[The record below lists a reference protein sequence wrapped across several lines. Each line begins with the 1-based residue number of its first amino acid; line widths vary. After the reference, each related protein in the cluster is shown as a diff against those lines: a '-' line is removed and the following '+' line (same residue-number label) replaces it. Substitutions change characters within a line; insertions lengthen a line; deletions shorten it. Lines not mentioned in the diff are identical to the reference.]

1 VKEDGEGEVD
11 VEVVVA
17 HDGGWAERNGER
29 FWPGCL

>member
-1 VKEDGEGEVD
+1 VKEEGGGDVD

-29 FWPGCL
+29 FWPGHL